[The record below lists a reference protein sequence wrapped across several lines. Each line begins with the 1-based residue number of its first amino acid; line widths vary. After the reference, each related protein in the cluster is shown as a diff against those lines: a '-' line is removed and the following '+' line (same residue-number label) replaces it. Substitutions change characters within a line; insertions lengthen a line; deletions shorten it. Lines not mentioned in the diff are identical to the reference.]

1 MDLTDKI
8 AIVTGAG
15 QGIGKAIALRLA
27 NAGADVA
34 IMDLNRASAEAVAQG
49 DQNQRTQCP
58 ACSGGCLTVH
68 IRQRRCRKGY
78 FDLRSR

>member
-1 MDLTDKI
+1 MNLTDKI

-34 IMDLNRASAEAVAQG
+34 IMDLNLAAAEAVAQAIEG
-49 DQNQRTQCP
+49 I
-58 ACSGGCLTVH
+58 G
-68 IRQRRCRKGY
+68 RKALPLQA
-78 FDLRSR
+78 DVSAVC

>member
-1 MDLTDKI
+1 MNLKNKI

-34 IMDLNRASAEAVAQG
+34 IMDLNLSSAEVVAQEIEKLG
-49 DQNQRTQCP
+49 REALPIQADVFAVYSC
-58 ACSGGCLTVH
+58 
-68 IRQRRCRKGY
+68 
-78 FDLRSR
+78 